1 MLLDP
6 GGDLGEVLVLLPD
19 VVTLAQ
25 VDEVDDGLGGKEE
38 EGVDGLDLCE
48 AKSVYCIQG
57 CCNKYKSIVMQIS
70 DFDVL
75 SRHLCVKGE
84 VPIRRAGIK
93 EVNL

>member
-1 MLLDP
+1 VLLDP
-6 GGDLGEVLVLLPD
+6 LGDLGEVLVLLPN
-19 VVTLAQ
+19 VVALTQ
-25 VDEVDDGLGGKEE
+25 VNEVDDRLGSEEE

-48 AKSVYCIQG
+48 AKSAYCLQH
-57 CCNKYKSIVMQIS
+57 CCDKNKAMVMQIS

-75 SRHLCVKGE
+75 SRHLCVKNE